1 MVCFQECLA
10 QSSMKLLGMESMS
23 VLLFFFFFLTCY
35 VICFVLLLHYK
46 SSAFLA
52 FLNTVLDTLTHEKE
66 VPLFASIP

>member
-1 MVCFQECLA
+1 MFSRVFGTEFYEVAGYGVNECSTL
-10 QSSMKLLGMESMS
+10 
-23 VLLFFFFFLTCY
+23 FFFFLTCY